1 MEEST
6 AEAFANRD
14 EPVPL
19 IEVISNDGLSSDSS
33 ERKRDRLLSSSKK
46 QLSPDVGVA
55 KSKISSLQDRLFT
68 KLLQQVIPSE
78 DVGGDG
84 LETPD
89 KRSTKYVGRPG
100 FSLPLMT
107 TNFRRFNARIG
118 VVFVFQTRLIRLI
131 SWKTPSHT
139 LSLLAVSTFV
149 CLDPYLLAVLPIL
162 VALFSVMV
170 PAYLARH
177 PPPPPVVSQTPSYS
191 INGPPLAPPRVV
203 RPASETSKDFFRNL
217 RDLQNSMDDF
227 STAHDALLKAITPVT
242 NFSNEPLS
250 STIFL
255 FLFTAACVLFISS
268 HLLPWRLLSL
278 SVWWTAIALG
288 HPKIQTFILSHREEH
303 IRPHERAA
311 QSWLD
316 RWISQDILL
325 DAPAETREVEIF
337 ELQRRKGG
345 RHGEWESWVFSP
357 SPYDPLSPQRISG
370 DRPKG
375 TRFFEDV
382 EAPSGWEWGDKK
394 WVLDLWS
401 KEWVDERMVQGVE
414 VEIEGERWVGD
425 LANEEVAEYSGD
437 EKAVSVKGKERK
449 RDYEYRGTS
458 SMMGEW
464 RRRRWIRTVRRKVVG
479 NQERS
484 VANAES

>member
-1 MEEST
+1 
-6 AEAFANRD
+6 
-14 EPVPL
+14 
-19 IEVISNDGLSSDSS
+19 
-33 ERKRDRLLSSSKK
+33 
-46 QLSPDVGVA
+46 
-55 KSKISSLQDRLFT
+55 
-68 KLLQQVIPSE
+68 
-78 DVGGDG
+78 
-84 LETPD
+84 
-89 KRSTKYVGRPG
+89 
-100 FSLPLMT
+100 
-107 TNFRRFNARIG
+107 
-118 VVFVFQTRLIRLI
+118 
-131 SWKTPSHT
+131 
-139 LSLLAVSTFV
+139 
-149 CLDPYLLAVLPIL
+149 
-162 VALFSVMV
+162 
-170 PAYLARH
+170 
-177 PPPPPVVSQTPSYS
+177 
-191 INGPPLAPPRVV
+191 
-203 RPASETSKDFFRNL
+203 
-217 RDLQNSMDDF
+217 MDDF
-227 STAHDALLKAITPVT
+227 STAHDAFLKAITPVT

-250 STIFL
+250 STIFF

-278 SVWWTAIALG
+278 SICWTIISLG
-288 HPKIQTFILSHREEH
+288 HPRIQTFILRNREEH

-337 ELQRRKGG
+337 ELQRQKGG
-345 RHGEWESWVFSP
+345 CNGEWESWVFSP

-382 EAPSGWEWGDKK
+382 DAPKGWEWGDKK

-425 LANEEVAEYSGD
+425 LTDKRAADDGGD

-449 RDYEYRGTS
+449 RDWEEDCGT

-479 NQERS
+479 NKERG
-484 VANAES
+484 VAKAES

>member
-1 MEEST
+1 MYKFP
-6 AEAFANRD
+6 A
-14 EPVPL
+14 
-19 IEVISNDGLSSDSS
+19 
-33 ERKRDRLLSSSKK
+33 
-46 QLSPDVGVA
+46 SPHTD
-55 KSKISSLQDRLFT
+55 I
-68 KLLQQVIPSE
+68 
-78 DVGGDG
+78 
-84 LETPD
+84 
-89 KRSTKYVGRPG
+89 YV
-100 FSLPLMT
+100 
-107 TNFRRFNARIG
+107 RIG

-149 CLDPYLLAVLPIL
+149 CLDPYLFAVLPIL
-162 VALFSVMV
+162 VALFFVMV
-170 PAYLARH
+170 PAYLVRH
-177 PPPPPVVSQTPSYS
+177 PPPPSVISQTPFYS
-191 INGPPLAPPRVV
+191 INGPPLAPPRTV

-217 RDLQNSMDDF
+217 RDLQNTMDDF
-227 STAHDALLKAITPVT
+227 STAHDAFLKAITPAT
-242 NFSNEPLS
+242 NFSKEPLS

-255 FLFTAACVLFISS
+255 FLFTAACMLFTSS
-268 HLLPWRLLSL
+268 HLLPWRFLSL
-278 SVWWTAIALG
+278 GVCWTTIALG
-288 HPKIQTFILSHREEH
+288 HPKIQTFILNNREEH

-311 QSWLD
+311 RSWLD
-316 RWISQDILL
+316 RWIAQDIIL

-337 ELQRRKGG
+337 ELQRRKDG
-345 RHGEWESWVFSP
+345 RNGEWESWVFSP

-382 EAPSGWEWGDKK
+382 EPPNGWEWGDKK

-425 LANEEVAEYSGD
+425 LANEGDADDADD

-449 RDYEYRGTS
+449 RDWEEDRGTS

-464 RRRRWIRTVRRKVVG
+464 RRRRWIRTVRQKMVG

-484 VANAES
+484 VA